1 MHMGPG
7 NMAPV
12 RIDLHTLVRYWLV
25 SPFTCLIL
33 ATLILAAFWYFQA
46 TRDAAEQGEP
56 WPVERMLA
64 FFAGLVAV
72 ELAFQSSVAM
82 LPYISF
88 PMQVIQKLLL
98 LVVAPPLLILAAPLA
113 LALETGSQRTA
124 GRLLGV
130 IYSAPVRALTH
141 PVAIFFL
148 YFVGLVAYYLTSA
161 VASSMRHV
169 WFLNV
174 VNLLFLVVALLFWW
188 VALGVEPTPRRRAN
202 ARGVLVLMGAGALVQ
217 LGLGIAI
224 ITKATP
230 VAPIYTLASSHRG
243 GAVLLAFLLLAS
255 VAAAFLPEWYWGEA
269 ALDEEVEGGAD
280 EANEA
285 PASLGTSPPE

>member
-12 RIDLHTLVRYWLV
+12 RITLHTLVRYWLV

-64 FFAGLVAV
+64 FFSGLVAV
-72 ELAFQSSVAM
+72 ELAIQSSVAM

-98 LVVAPPLLILAAPLA
+98 LVVAPPLLILGAPLA
-113 LALETGSQRTA
+113 LALETCSQRTA
-124 GRLLGV
+124 DRLVGV
-130 IYSAPVRALTH
+130 VYSAPIRAVTH

-148 YFVGLVAYYLTSA
+148 YFVGVAAYYLTSA

-174 VNLLFLVVALLFWW
+174 VNLGFLAVALLFWW

-202 ARGVLVLMGAGALVQ
+202 ARGMLALMGAGALVT

-224 ITKATP
+224 ITKTTP
-230 VAPIYTLASSHRG
+230 VAPIYTLDSSHRG
-243 GAVLLAFLLLAS
+243 GAVLLAFLLLAT

-269 ALDEEVEGGAD
+269 APDDEVEEGAD
-280 EANEA
+280 EA
-285 PASLGTSPPE
+285 PASLGTSPPG